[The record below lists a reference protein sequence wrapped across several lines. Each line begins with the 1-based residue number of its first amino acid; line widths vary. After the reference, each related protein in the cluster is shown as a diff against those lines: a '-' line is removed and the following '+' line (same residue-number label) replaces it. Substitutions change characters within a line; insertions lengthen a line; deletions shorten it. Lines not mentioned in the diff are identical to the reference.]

1 MAKTYTK
8 KVTTKTGTT
17 ISSTDDGRRQ
27 EILNGDLPTNV
38 SDESQLANLPP
49 ECLAS
54 YTTGISLVGGGNEY
68 GSSGS
73 DMSLVGGG
81 NEYGSSG
88 SDTTDDS
95 NDDDSDEMIKI
106 ERPLRH
112 VDDMGNEYFYSL
124 KPMQYSVIFILI
136 VELFERFAFYG
147 IYYTQ
152 TLFLTGAYNEDWNA
166 GFTSVKA
173 ASFVSMSTMVAYTT
187 PFIGAFV
194 SDSLFGDYKSL
205 MVGLLVFYIPGVSLI
220 LLTTIPNLLG
230 DEFNETLLTF
240 GFLFLWPLG
249 TGIVKS
255 IVNGEFVLLFFHLLN
270 VQCICPC
277 ASCTSCV
284 RLCVCVCD
292 SYHFLFAPS
301 ISQFIGCL
309 SPMFSSSYFSI
320 WCETIPSIV
329 AKLVYRVLLRLI
341 LHSNQRRSTCWN
353 LYHPNSR
360 TKKHIS
366 CISYTVVFV
375 NYRWNMFSIR
385 NSTLHSHSTPSTS

>member
-1 MAKTYTK
+1 MAKTYPTK
-8 KVTTKTGTT
+8 TITTTGTT
-17 ISSTDDGRRQ
+17 ISSTDDGR
-27 EILNGDLPTNV
+27 LNGDLPTNV
-38 SDESQLANLPP
+38 SDESELANLPP

-54 YTTGISLVGGGNEY
+54 YTTGISLVDGGSNY

-73 DMSLVGGG
+73 
-81 NEYGSSG
+81 N
-88 SDTTDDS
+88 TTDDGG
-95 NDDDSDEMIKI
+95 DDDSDEMTNI

-124 KPMQYSVIFILI
+124 KPMQYSVIFILL

-173 ASFVSMSTMVAYTT
+173 SSFVSISTMVAYTT

-205 MVGLLVFYIPGVSLI
+205 MIGLLVFYIPGVSLI
-220 LLTTIPNLLG
+220 VLTTIPNLLG

-255 IVNGEFVLLFFHLLN
+255 IVNGEFVLLFFHLSNALS
-270 VQCICPC
+270 ICLC
-277 ASCTSCV
+277 ASCASYVC
-284 RLCVCVCD
+284 LCVICIIF
-292 SYHFLFAPS
+292 FLLIPFLN
-301 ISQFIGCL
+301 ILVVYLQF
-309 SPMFSSSYFSI
+309 FSSYFSI
-320 WCETIPSIV
+320 WCETISSIV
-329 AKLVYRVLLRLI
+329 AKFVDRVLLRLI
-341 LHSNQRRSTCWN
+341 LHSNQRRSSCWN

-360 TKKHIS
+360 TKKHIC

-375 NYRWNMFSIR
+375 NYRWDMFSIR
-385 NSTLHSHSTPSTS
+385 NSTLHLHSSPSTS

>member
-73 DMSLVGGG
+73 D
-81 NEYGSSG
+81 
-88 SDTTDDS
+88 TT
-95 NDDDSDEMIKI
+95 DDSDEMIKI

-112 VDDMGNEYFYSL
+112 VDEMGNEYYYSL

-255 IVNGEFVLLFFHLLN
+255 IVNGEFVLLFFHL
-270 VQCICPC
+270 
-277 ASCTSCV
+277 
-284 RLCVCVCD
+284 
-292 SYHFLFAPS
+292 
-301 ISQFIGCL
+301 
-309 SPMFSSSYFSI
+309 
-320 WCETIPSIV
+320 
-329 AKLVYRVLLRLI
+329 
-341 LHSNQRRSTCWN
+341 
-353 LYHPNSR
+353 
-360 TKKHIS
+360 
-366 CISYTVVFV
+366 
-375 NYRWNMFSIR
+375 
-385 NSTLHSHSTPSTS
+385 

>member
-54 YTTGISLVGGGNEY
+54 YTTGIF
-68 GSSGS
+68 
-73 DMSLVGGG
+73 LVGGG

-88 SDTTDDS
+88 SDTTDDG
-95 NDDDSDEMIKI
+95 NDDSNEMIKI

-255 IVNGEFVLLFFHLLN
+255 IVNGEFVLLSFHLLN
-270 VQCICPC
+270 VQCICSC

-284 RLCVCVCD
+284 RLC
-292 SYHFLFAPS
+292 L
-301 ISQFIGCL
+301 CL
-309 SPMFSSSYFSI
+309 
-320 WCETIPSIV
+320 
-329 AKLVYRVLLRLI
+329 
-341 LHSNQRRSTCWN
+341 
-353 LYHPNSR
+353 
-360 TKKHIS
+360 
-366 CISYTVVFV
+366 
-375 NYRWNMFSIR
+375 
-385 NSTLHSHSTPSTS
+385 